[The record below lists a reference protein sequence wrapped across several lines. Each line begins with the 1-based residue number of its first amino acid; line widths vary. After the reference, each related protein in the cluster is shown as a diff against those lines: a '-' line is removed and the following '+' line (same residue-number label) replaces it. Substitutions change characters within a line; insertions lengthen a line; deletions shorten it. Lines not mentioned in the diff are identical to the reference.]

1 MLAEPWASVAYGV
14 FGLLLYGYRLNAISL
29 QRRMAESLAAKGTM
43 EHVSRMLL
51 AVRDFSNTPLQTL
64 YLTTALLRYR
74 HRNDSELLERMDRSL
89 ARLRELND
97 IMSRYETQ
105 VGWKDG
111 DESLDAAAVL
121 QRGLTGARASS
132 RARPFPRTRE
142 R

>member
-1 MLAEPWASVAYGV
+1 
-14 FGLLLYGYRLNAISL
+14 
-29 QRRMAESLAAKGTM
+29 
-43 EHVSRMLL
+43 MLL

-132 RARPFPRTRE
+132 RARPFPRSRE